1 MYAEEL
7 TLTLQALAR
16 YGLGNPTAQGPSFL
30 RVLGGSWLV
39 IL

>member
-16 YGLGNPTAQGPSFL
+16 YGLGNPTAIAPSFL
-30 RVLGGSWLV
+30 VAKRLESRQP
-39 IL
+39 